1 MKVRT
6 FFSALS
12 VVVITL
18 LMIGIGCF
26 WGITA
31 GSPLNLIQR
40 GGQPVPASTVFVPA
54 QSPMMLSLLTRP
66 DRLTD
71 VWRLL
76 AAPNLRD
83 EAQNEITRLERTL
96 LAGAQLTYEQDIR
109 PWLGDELTFAITA
122 SDFDEDI
129 SNGQQPGYL
138 LALSCRNKALAKE
151 TLELYWQKQAIA
163 GARLVFE
170 NFLGSQL
177 IYARTPVVDGG
188 DSRASAVVADRFVLF
203 ANDPQ
208 VLRQALT
215 AAQANSLNLQ
225 HDTEYLE
232 ALATLP
238 KRRIALAVVNL
249 PKSLQLLGLATDM
262 TQLTVGIDSD
272 DALIDRALFSIR
284 LQREGIIADTALLAA
299 PGHAFPARQPTKLST
314 QVAEFLVEGAPF
326 AAISYDLAHQWQFS
340 KTLFS
345 RYGLPLKETAFSS
358 LDLSDGGELT
368 NWING
373 EYALGMMVDAPSR
386 APDWIMVSQRHE
398 NSETALHQLDHL
410 AQRKGLSIGALQL
423 GEHLLTAW
431 SRLVVH
437 EAPSSRPGAI
447 EVKTE
452 IIGLHGQVSD
462 YELWTTSAT
471 AMNRTL
477 YAAKPLLS
485 TSNWKTAIA
494 PLENP
499 NWGYLYLNWPRL
511 SPSLSVQFPWLRLLQ
526 ATADPL
532 LTHVKTIV
540 ATGYGST
547 THMQSGAIFIHL
559 GNA

>member
-1 MKVRT
+1 MKVRI

-12 VVVITL
+12 VVAITL
-18 LMIGIGCF
+18 LLIGIGGF

-40 GGQPVPASTVFVPA
+40 GGQSVPASTVFVPS

-83 EAQNEITRLERTL
+83 QAQNEITRLERSL
-96 LAGAQLTYEQDIR
+96 LGGAELTYEQDIR
-109 PWLGDELTFAITA
+109 PWLGDELTFAVTT

-138 LALSCRNKALAKE
+138 LALSCRSKDLARE

-163 GARLVFE
+163 GAKLIFE
-170 NFLGSQL
+170 DFLGSQL
-177 IYARTPVVDGG
+177 IYAHAPVTGVG

-203 ANDPQ
+203 ANAPQ

-215 AAQANSLNLQ
+215 AAQANPLNLQ
-225 HDTEYLE
+225 HDAEYLE

-238 KRRIALAVVNL
+238 QRRIALAVVNL
-249 PKSLQLLGLATDM
+249 PKSLQWLGLAPDV
-262 TQLTVGIDSD
+262 TQLTIGIDSD
-272 DALIDRALFSIR
+272 DSLFNRALFSIR
-284 LQREGIIADTALLAA
+284 LQREGIIADAALLAA
-299 PGHAFPARQPTKLST
+299 PGHSFQVRQPTKLST
-314 QVAEFLVEGAPF
+314 QAAEFLVEDTPF
-326 AAISYDLAHQWQFS
+326 AAIGYDLAHQWQAS

-345 RYGLPLKETAFSS
+345 RYGLPVKETAFPTSI
-358 LDLSDGGELT
+358 LSDEGGLT
-368 NWING
+368 DWITG
-373 EYALGMMVDAPSR
+373 EYALGMMVDVPSR
-386 APDWIMVSQRHE
+386 APDWVMVGQRHE
-398 NSETALHQLDHL
+398 SSEAALNQLNQLAHQ
-410 AQRKGLSIGALQL
+410 QGLSIGPLQL

-431 SRLVVH
+431 SRLTVH

-452 IIGLHGQVSD
+452 IAGLHGQVSD

-477 YAAKPLLS
+477 YSAKPLLS
-485 TSNWKTAIA
+485 TPNWKTAIA

-511 SPSLSVQFPWLRLLQ
+511 APSLSAQFPWLRLLQ
-526 ATADPL
+526 ATANPL

-540 ATGYGST
+540 ATGYSSN